1 MQALRSSVARFV
13 DASKMEEIHLRNTP
27 LPVMAIPGSPAS
39 FFPHRYSDE
48 LLQRYCGKS
57 ILQPVSVRSDG
68 NCFFNSLS
76 VALYSSEESA
86 AHIRL
91 RCAIHY
97 GCNLQRLESD
107 DDLIS
112 KYAPPLVQD
121 LRLLTTN
128 GGYSSV
134 RAFKAAAEVCGVT
147 VESVYLP
154 IRGVSDVAARSLTC
168 AFKSSSTTASCIVYI
183 MWTRCNTVAEGEW
196 FPNHF
201 VPLLSKGL
209 DGQAVE
215 VVSDDDIV
223 IQPTTSSVKFATESH
238 VLPKTVF
245 DSSTD
250 TDLVQKDMSTS
261 SNCQLDVESSFTGV
275 QAQAHSTPLASVDH
289 ERATDP
295 SDVANA
301 TYTIAD
307 TSIPNAD
314 IRGDINAETQG
325 ALGIPITSFATPDNI
340 LKLLTSTETTV
351 EKCVPRGKKENVAIL
366 KCLSV
371 MHVFFVCFYK

>member
-1 MQALRSSVARFV
+1 M
-13 DASKMEEIHLRNTP
+13 
-27 LPVMAIPGSPAS
+27 
-39 FFPHRYSDE
+39 
-48 LLQRYCGKS
+48 
-57 ILQPVSVRSDG
+57 
-68 NCFFNSLS
+68 
-76 VALYSSEESA
+76 LYD
-86 AHIRL
+86 R
-91 RCAIHY
+91 
-97 GCNLQRLESD
+97 
-107 DDLIS
+107 
-112 KYAPPLVQD
+112 
-121 LRLLTTN
+121 
-128 GGYSSV
+128 
-134 RAFKAAAEVCGVT
+134 
-147 VESVYLP
+147 
-154 IRGVSDVAARSLTC
+154 
-168 AFKSSSTTASCIVYI
+168 
-183 MWTRCNTVAEGEW
+183 
-196 FPNHF
+196 
-201 VPLLSKGL
+201 KGL

-371 MHVFFVCFYK
+371 MHVFFVCFYKWHYLGCYIVDVWH